1 MPIHFRSLLT
11 LKYKDL
17 INEKFKFLVSFF
29 NFEPGDVFIE
39 VLPLNAFERYYELER
54 GKKPDFFVVGSALN
68 NGLIII
74 LDKEDFEKKEH
85 KPEEFERVILHEL
98 AHIFVRRILWPK
110 QMYTWIEEGICEH
123 LSFGDFPPRLKK
135 IVSFEEIETPEG
147 WRKHNAY
154 QQAKEFFNYL
164 SKNYGKEKI
173 PELLI
178 EIKKSSEKNAFKKV
192 FGKELEII
200 EKDFL
205 VYLQNKK
212 IIL

>member
-1 MPIHFRSLLT
+1 
-11 LKYKDL
+11 
-17 INEKFKFLVSFF
+17 
-29 NFEPGDVFIE
+29 
-39 VLPLNAFERYYELER
+39 LNAFERYYELER

-135 IVSFEEIETPEG
+135 IVSFEEIETPKG
-147 WRKHNAY
+147 WCKHNAY

-178 EIKKSSEKNAFKKV
+178 EIKKVLRKMLLRKCLEKN
-192 FGKELEII
+192 
-200 EKDFL
+200 
-205 VYLQNKK
+205 
-212 IIL
+212 